1 MTSGDRPTTIPN
13 STPSAASRARLAL
26 ALDVIERCGVVA
38 LFAVF
43 VWRMLSPLT
52 TLIQADIAYPEL
64 LLRAA
69 DSNLG
74 ALLVVLSETLTVG
87 LILARHRSSTV
98 SSHPLDWALV
108 LAASCAPYLAM
119 PALAAGGLQ
128 SLIGTM
134 LMLTGLTVQIWAKT
148 ALWRSFG
155 VVPAIHRVKTGGPYG
170 LIRHPMYT
178 GYTLTHVGF
187 IVGSPSLWNAL
198 LYTVTFAIQVARLL
212 REEHFLTREPVYRD
226 YAARV
231 RYRLLPGLF

>member
-1 MTSGDRPTTIPN
+1 
-13 STPSAASRARLAL
+13 
-26 ALDVIERCGVVA
+26 
-38 LFAVF
+38 
-43 VWRMLSPLT
+43 
-52 TLIQADIAYPEL
+52 
-64 LLRAA
+64 
-69 DSNLG
+69 
-74 ALLVVLSETLTVG
+74 
-87 LILARHRSSTV
+87 
-98 SSHPLDWALV
+98 
-108 LAASCAPYLAM
+108 
-119 PALAAGGLQ
+119 
-128 SLIGTM
+128 M